1 MNHETVIDWSLLVS
15 CFPAGVSHSWLLG
28 ALTSGGFTVV
38 VGSGDTLYSNRGNGW
53 FATVRVMFEYRSY
66 FLSIL
71 IKIFKNYWK
80 LEFFFILNSALF
92 ICRFVLYIY
101 IYMFEN

>member
-38 VGSGDTLYSNRGNGW
+38 VGLGDTLYSNRGNGW
-53 FATVRVMFEYRSY
+53 FATVRVMFEYHSCVIFYR
-66 FLSIL
+66 FLLKYS
-71 IKIFKNYWK
+71 KIIGN
-80 LEFFFILNSALF
+80 
-92 ICRFVLYIY
+92 
-101 IYMFEN
+101 

>member
-53 FATVRVMFEYRSY
+53 FATVRVMFEYRSCVIFY
-66 FLSIL
+66 RFLLKYS
-71 IKIFKNYWK
+71 KIIGN
-80 LEFFFILNSALF
+80 
-92 ICRFVLYIY
+92 
-101 IYMFEN
+101 

>member
-38 VGSGDTLYSNRGNGW
+38 VGSGDILYSNRGNGW
-53 FATVRVMFEYRSY
+53 FATVRVMFEYRSSVIFY
-66 FLSIL
+66 RFLLKYS
-71 IKIFKNYWK
+71 KIIGN
-80 LEFFFILNSALF
+80 
-92 ICRFVLYIY
+92 
-101 IYMFEN
+101 

>member
-38 VGSGDTLYSNRGNGW
+38 VGSGDTLYSTCGNGW
-53 FATVRVMFEYRSY
+53 FAIVRVMFECRVIFYR
-66 FLSIL
+66 FLLKYS
-71 IKIFKNYWK
+71 KIFGN
-80 LEFFFILNSALF
+80 
-92 ICRFVLYIY
+92 
-101 IYMFEN
+101 